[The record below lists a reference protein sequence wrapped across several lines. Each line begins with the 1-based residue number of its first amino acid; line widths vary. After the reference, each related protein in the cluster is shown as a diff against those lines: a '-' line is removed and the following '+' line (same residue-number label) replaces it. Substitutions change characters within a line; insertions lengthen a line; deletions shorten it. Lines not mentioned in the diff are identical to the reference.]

1 MSTAVRRATGIFSF
15 VAAYAKANLQMAMEY
30 RTSFLTQVVGM
41 VLNDAIWV
49 FFWWLF
55 FARFRVVAG
64 WGVQEVML
72 LFAVLTIG
80 FGAGAGLFGNALR
93 LSHLIAEGHLDYY
106 LVLPKPP
113 LLHILISRTHVSA
126 WGDALFGFLIFGI
139 SGYASWRNL
148 LLLVV
153 AGALTA
159 ALIVSFCV
167 IVHSLAFWVGHS
179 EGLANQLFEVLIAFA
194 GYPEAIFTG
203 TVRVLLFTLIPA
215 GFISAAPVRLI
226 ASFDGWYVLGYF
238 AFVAC
243 LTGTAVVVFY
253 RGVRRYESG
262 NLISLRL

>member
-1 MSTAVRRATGIFSF
+1 MSTGARRLMGLISF
-15 VAAYAKANLQMAMEY
+15 VGAYTKANLQMAMEY

-55 FARFRVVAG
+55 FDRFEVVAG

-80 FGAGAGLFGNALR
+80 FGIGAGLFGNALR

-113 LLHILISRTHVSA
+113 LLHLLVSRTHVSA
-126 WGDALFGFLIFGI
+126 WGDVLFGFLIYGA
-139 SGYASWRNL
+139 SGYVSWRTFFL
-148 LLLVV
+148 LLA
-153 AGALTA
+153 AGLLTA
-159 ALIVSFCV
+159 TLLVSFCV
-167 IVHSLAFWVGHS
+167 IVHSMAFWLGHS
-179 EGLANQLFEVLIAFA
+179 EGLAGQLFEVLVAFA

-203 TVRVLLFTLIPA
+203 VARVLLFTLIPA
-215 GFISAAPVRLI
+215 GFISAAPVRLV
-226 ASFDGWYVLGYF
+226 ASFDIWYLLGYLG
-238 AFVAC
+238 FVTLLVIVAS
-243 LTGTAVVVFY
+243 VFFH

-262 NLISLRL
+262 NLVSLRL